1 MRVGEPRVQRSQ
13 THLGA
18 VADQEEKERRLEPH
32 DPEPGCA
39 RDQVGEDQAYGGAAV
54 AGGGDREEEVAEQ
67 RERDPDGADQQVLPR
82 RLERTVVPME
92 VDQRRARQRGGLH
105 RHPEEPESLAHRD
118 ERHRGQE
125 EQQAGREGRFGRV
138 VEQEALLDVLPF
150 SGPLLAQVGDA
161 VQGGREE
168 QRAGD
173 GQEHSTEGVEREPAA
188 PRRRGLDDP
197 GRRRHARVGHR
208 GEDQQ
213 RAARAG
219 SPHEVRQHAG
229 HGRNQEQARDHPAQ
243 SLSVRSRSASMW
255 SNSRLMWNT
264 AMPMTNTATNRSSST
279 PSSTT
284 IGVPS
289 TSPTPKA

>member
-1 MRVGEPRVQRSQ
+1 MQRSQ

-18 VADQEEKERRLEPH
+18 VADQEEQERGLEPH
-32 DPEPGCA
+32 DPKPARA
-39 RDQVGEDQAYGGAAV
+39 RDQVREDQADGGATV
-54 AGGGDREEEVAEQ
+54 VGGGDREKEVAEQ
-67 RERDPDGADQQVLPR
+67 RERDPDGANQQVLPR

-105 RHPEEPESLAHRD
+105 RHPEEPESLAHGY

-125 EQQAGREGRFGRV
+125 KKLAGREGRFGRV
-138 VEQEALLDVLPF
+138 VEQETLVHVLPF
-150 SGPLLAQVGDA
+150 AVPLLAQIGDA
-161 VQGGREE
+161 VQGSGEE

-173 GQEHSTEGVEREPAA
+173 GQEQSTEGVQREPAS
-188 PRRRGLDDP
+188 PRRRGLDNP
-197 GRRRHARVGHR
+197 GRHRHAGVGHR

-229 HGRNQEQARDHPAQ
+229 RGRNQEQARDHPAQ
-243 SLSVRSRSASMW
+243 SLSVRSWSASIW

-289 TSPTPKA
+289 TSPTPNA